1 MSMLKMSILPI
12 ALLATLPAAAV
23 YSVANGTDGELPV
36 IFAIKQGSGV
46 ASDGRG
52 HLSPAVWG
60 DGEIPHNTADYVIM
74 SNLSEY
80 VIGGASSSFE
90 GHSLQIGTTD
100 YSLKSSAA
108 VGALYVYN
116 RSDSEA
122 VSNVAEFQNE
132 GLILVNGN
140 IRTRYYNNTD
150 IAGKVTV
157 LAPASR
163 PFQLYGGRGDRSS
176 YTGFLRFHGAFY
188 GASTAGL
195 IVPANEKFPWFGL
208 KICGDWS
215 QYFGSLVI
223 TGKVATAADAWP
235 GYGVDRKVGDIVATE
250 LHVTNTVV
258 AGTVIMHE
266 GTRLMSYKTGE
277 PFVVS
282 NLVLKAGSTLKLS
295 GNVTVGSLA
304 MEGGATI
311 DVLPQANG
319 MVIPAVTVLDSV
331 SMSGGAINVTIG
343 GYAATNG
350 VNSAVLVLPA
360 GASVTADDFVFTG
373 WAATLDKIKSAPLSV
388 RVEPDA
394 ETGAVNVV
402 PYYPP
407 IVSLLS
413 NDSTTRVSE
422 HSSAITN
429 ALQWSDEREPH
440 GGAHYNL
447 GTHSLR
453 IYDTL
458 PCNMN
463 NAPTLEYVF
472 PGLSLLFGQGSSVT
486 FICKSVTVTN
496 AIVYGTGCGIN
507 TPAYTQPTWYG
518 PLEILAGADMTF
530 NIGYGKQLTWNG
542 EVSGAG
548 NLTVRGLSGGSTGTP
563 SGYVYFTE
571 PNTNFSGAVTITIPV
586 GAASDPTRNTPQFA
600 PSRNKFF
607 TCYVADARNLGGAM
621 SPANPKGIVIKN
633 MCRLAVKEA
642 GQTVTFDEPTRGIF
656 IDWVGRFYLT
666 AGKTLVVNSPLA
678 VHGTMYKEGDG
689 LLALGSAVKFG
700 ADGMLDQWEE
710 GENATNHAFVVH
722 GGDVRILN
730 ADALNGL
737 NVTVSNT
744 ASAFR
749 LPFSSGD
756 ADLKAFGIRN
766 VKTDAPFA
774 VAVDGAKLNIRLDP
788 PEDLPQPQ
796 DTFGLVTVPLD
807 QTNAV
812 AQLLKVYKPESGF
825 DGFGLKFSLVAN
837 EDGETATFKATVK
850 THGTLFTIR

>member
-12 ALLATLPAAAV
+12 TLLATLPAAAV
-23 YSVANGTDGELPV
+23 YSVADGTDGELPV
-36 IFAIKQGSGV
+36 VISVKGGSGV
-46 ASDGRG
+46 ASDGLG
-52 HLSPAVWG
+52 HLSPDVWG
-60 DGEIPHNTADYVIM
+60 DGAIPHSTADYIIM
-74 SNLSEY
+74 SNKTEYALS
-80 VIGGASSSFE
+80 GASSFE

-100 YSLKSSAA
+100 YSLKSSGA
-108 VGALYVYN
+108 VGALYMYN
-116 RSDSEA
+116 RSDSAA
-122 VSNVAEFQNE
+122 VANVAEFQNE

-163 PFQLYGGRGDRSS
+163 PFRLYCGRGDRST
-176 YTGFLRFHGAFY
+176 YTGFLRFHGAFH
-188 GASTAGL
+188 GTSTAGL
-195 IVPANEKFPWFGL
+195 IFTANEKLPWSGL

-223 TGKVATAADAWP
+223 TGMVATAADAWP
-235 GYGVDRKVGDIVATE
+235 GYGVDRKVGDLVATE
-250 LHVTNTVV
+250 LQVTNTVL
-258 AGTVIMHE
+258 AGTVIMHA
-266 GTRLMSYKTGE
+266 GTRLMSYSSGE
-277 PFVVS
+277 PFAVS

-311 DVLPQANG
+311 DVLPQENG
-319 MVIPAVTVLDSV
+319 TVIPVLTVLDSV
-331 SMSGGAINVTIG
+331 AISGGAINVTIG
-343 GYAATNG
+343 GYAATSG
-350 VNSAVLVLPA
+350 VSSAVLVLPA

-373 WAATLDKIKSAPLSV
+373 WAATLDELKFSPRSV

-440 GGAHYNL
+440 GGVHYNL

-518 PLEILAGADMTF
+518 PLEILDGASMTF

-548 NLTVRGLSGGSTGTP
+548 NLTVRGLSGGSTSSP
-563 SGYVYFTE
+563 SGYAYFTE
-571 PNTNFSGAVTITIPV
+571 PNTNFSGRVTVTIPIGGTGKNV
-586 GAASDPTRNTPQFA
+586 TPSFG
-600 PSRNKFF
+600 NKFF
-607 TCYVADARNLGGAM
+607 TLYLSEGHGIGGAM
-621 SPANPKGIVIKN
+621 SPADPKGIVLQN
-633 MCRLAVKEA
+633 MCRIAVASGASEM
-642 GQTVTFDEPTRGIF
+642 TFDEPTRGIF
-656 IDWVGRFYLT
+656 IEWVGRFLANAGQTLT
-666 AGKTLVVNSPLA
+666 INSPLA
-678 VHGTMYKEGDG
+678 VHGTMYKEGEG

-700 ADGMLDQWEE
+700 MEGTLDQWEE
-710 GENATNHAFVVH
+710 GEDATNHAFMVT

-749 LPFSSGD
+749 LPFSSAD
-756 ADLKAFGIRN
+756 ADLKAYGIRN
-766 VKTDAPFA
+766 VKTDTPFA
-774 VAVDGAKLNIRLDP
+774 VAVDGAKLNIVIEP
-788 PEDLPQPQ
+788 PESLPKPQ

-812 AQLLKVYKPESGF
+812 AQLLEVYKPESGF

>member
-36 IFAIKQGSGV
+36 IFAIKGGSGV

-74 SNLSEY
+74 SNLTEY
-80 VIGGASSSFE
+80 VLGGASSSFE

-100 YSLKSSAA
+100 YSLKSSGA
-108 VGALYVYN
+108 VGALYMYN
-116 RSDSEA
+116 RSDSAA
-122 VSNVAEFQNE
+122 VANVAEFQNE

-163 PFQLYGGRGDRSS
+163 PFRLYCGRGDRSG
-176 YTGFLRFHGAFY
+176 YTGFLRFHGAFH
-188 GASTAGL
+188 GTSTAGL
-195 IVPANEKFPWFGL
+195 IFTANEKLPWSGL

-223 TGKVATAADAWP
+223 TGMVATAADAWP
-235 GYGVDRKVGDIVATE
+235 GYGVDRKVGDLVATE
-250 LHVTNTVV
+250 LQVTNTVL

-319 MVIPAVTVLDSV
+319 TVIPVLTVLDSV
-331 SMSGGAINVTIG
+331 SISDGAINVAID
-343 GYAATNG
+343 GYAATSG

-373 WAATLDKIKSAPLSV
+373 RVAALDELPEFTPQSV
-388 RVEPDA
+388 RIETDA
-394 ETGAVNVV
+394 ETGAVKVV
-402 PYYPP
+402 PFYCPV
-407 IVSLLS
+407 VSLLS

-422 HSSAITN
+422 HPSAITN
-429 ALQWSDEREPH
+429 ALQWSDGREPH
-440 GGAHYNL
+440 GDAHYYL
-447 GTHSLR
+447 GNHSLR

-458 PCNMN
+458 PCSIN
-463 NAPTLEYVF
+463 NAPTLNYVF
-472 PGLSLLFGQGSSVT
+472 PGLSLMFGQGSSVT

-496 AIVYGTGCGIN
+496 AIVRGTGCGLY
-507 TPAYTQPTWYG
+507 TPAYTQSTWYG
-518 PLEILAGADMTF
+518 PLEIIAGANMTF
-530 NIGYGKQLTWNG
+530 NIAYGKQLTWDG
-542 EVSGAG
+542 EISGAG
-548 NLTVRGLSGGSTGTP
+548 NLTLRGMSGGSTSSP

-571 PNTNFSGAVTITIPV
+571 PNTNFSGRVTITIPIGGS
-586 GAASDPTRNTPQFA
+586 GANLTPNFK
-600 PSRNKFF
+600 NKFF
-607 TCYVADARNLGGAM
+607 TLYLSEGHGIGGAM
-621 SPANPKGIVIKN
+621 SPADPKGIILQN
-633 MCRLAVKEA
+633 MCRIAVA
-642 GQTVTFDEPTRGIF
+642 SGASAMTFDEPTRGIF
-656 IDWVGRFYLT
+656 IDWVGRFLAN
-666 AGKTLVVNSPLA
+666 AGQTLAIDSPLA

-689 LLALGSAVKFG
+689 VLSLGSAVKFG
-700 ADGMLDQWEE
+700 ADGTLDQWEE
-710 GENATNHAFVVH
+710 GEDATNHAFVVS

-749 LPFSSGD
+749 LPFSSAD
-756 ADLKAFGIRN
+756 ADLKAYGIRN
-766 VKTDAPFA
+766 VKTDTPFA

-807 QTNAV
+807 QTNAI

>member
-23 YSVANGTDGELPV
+23 YSVADGTDGELPV
-36 IFAIKQGSGV
+36 VISVKGGSGV
-46 ASDGRG
+46 ASDGLG
-52 HLSPAVWG
+52 HLSPDVWG

-74 SNLSEY
+74 SNKTEY
-80 VIGGASSSFE
+80 ALGGASSFE

-100 YSLKSSAA
+100 YSLKSSGA
-108 VGALYVYN
+108 VGALYMYN
-116 RSDSEA
+116 RSDSAA
-122 VSNVAEFQNE
+122 VANVAEFQNE

-163 PFQLYGGRGDRSS
+163 PFRLYCGRGDRSG
-176 YTGFLRFHGAFY
+176 YTGFLRFHGAFH
-188 GASTAGL
+188 GTSTAGL
-195 IVPANEKFPWFGL
+195 IFTANEKLPWSGL

-223 TGKVATAADAWP
+223 TGMVATAADAWP
-235 GYGVDRKVGDIVATE
+235 GYGVDRKVGDLVATE
-250 LHVTNTVV
+250 LQVTNTVL

-266 GTRLMSYKTGE
+266 GTRLMSYSSGE

-295 GNVTVGSLA
+295 GNVTVGSLT

-311 DVLPQANG
+311 DVLPQENG
-319 MVIPAVTVLDSV
+319 TVIPVLTVLDSV
-331 SMSGGAINVTIG
+331 AISDGAVNVTID
-343 GYAATNG
+343 GYAATSG
-350 VNSAVLVLPA
+350 VNSAVLVMPA

-373 WAATLDKIKSAPLSV
+373 WAATLDELKFSPRSV

-407 IVSLLS
+407 IISLLS

-422 HSSAITN
+422 HPSAITN
-429 ALQWSDEREPH
+429 ALQWSDGREPH
-440 GGAHYNL
+440 GDAHYYL
-447 GTHSLR
+447 GNHSLR

-458 PCNMN
+458 PCSQY

-518 PLEILAGADMTF
+518 PLEILAGANMTF

-548 NLTVRGLSGGSTGTP
+548 NLTLRGLSGGATSSP
-563 SGYVYFTE
+563 SGYVSFTE
-571 PNTNFSGAVTITIPV
+571 PNTNFSGRVTVTIPI
-586 GAASDPTRNTPQFA
+586 GGSGKNTT
-600 PSRNKFF
+600 PSFGSKFF
-607 TCYVADARNLGGAM
+607 TLYLSEGHGIGGAM
-621 SPANPKGIVIKN
+621 SPADTKGIVLQN
-633 MCRLAVKEA
+633 MCRIAVA
-642 GQTVTFDEPTRGIF
+642 PNNAVSAVLDEPTRGIF
-656 IDWVGRFYLT
+656 VEWVGRFLANAGQTLT
-666 AGKTLVVNSPLA
+666 INSPLA
-678 VHGTMYKEGDG
+678 VHGTMYKEGEG

-700 ADGMLDQWEE
+700 VEGTLDQWEE
-710 GENATNHAFVVH
+710 GEDATNHAFMVT

-737 NVTVSNT
+737 NVIVSNT

-756 ADLKAFGIRN
+756 ADLKAYGIRN

-788 PEDLPQPQ
+788 PEELPQPQ

-812 AQLLKVYKPESGF
+812 AQLLEVHKPEAGF

-850 THGTLFTIR
+850 THGTLLTIR